1 MSESPYIFEANQEN
15 FAQLLQEK
23 SQNVPVLVDFWAAWC
38 QPCQMLMPVLAN
50 LAEEMQGAFILIKV
64 NSDENQELAMQ
75 YGVRSLPTVK
85 VFKNGEAVDEFMGVQ
100 PEPVIRSL
108 INKHRTRPTEELRQQ
123 ALVLQQNGY
132 LEEATDVMTKVV
144 ETEPDYYDAVLDL
157 VELLIAQGKT
167 DNLSF
172 TLDTIPEDQVDA
184 ERIAHLRSQLK
195 LADMKAQAGDID
207 ALEAKHA
214 DNPEDLQTM
223 LELAKTYMAM
233 DNAEAGLGLYLKI
246 MQTDR
251 KFGDDAGRLGL
262 LEAFDVLGAANPLV
276 KTYRNKMF
284 SLLY

>member
-23 SQNVPVLVDFWAAWC
+23 SQEAPVLVDFWADWC
-38 QPCQMLMPVLAN
+38 QPCQMLMPILAN

-85 VFKNGEAVDEFMGVQ
+85 VFKHGEVVDEFMGVQ

-108 INKHRTRPTEELRQQ
+108 INKHRSRPSEALRKQ
-123 ALVLQQNGY
+123 AHVLQQNGY
-132 LEEATDVMTKVV
+132 LEEATDLMTKVV

-167 DNLSF
+167 ENLSF

-184 ERIAHLRSQLK
+184 ERITHLRSQLK
-195 LADMKAQAGDID
+195 LADMKAQAGDVD
-207 ALEAKHA
+207 TLEAKHTKKP
-214 DNPEDLQTM
+214 NDLETM
-223 LELAKTYMAM
+223 LELAKTYMAI
-233 DNAEAGLGLYLKI
+233 DKTEDGLELYLKV

-251 KFGDDAGRLGL
+251 QFGDDAGRKGL
-262 LEAFDVLGAANPLV
+262 LEAFDVLGAGNPLV